1 MGQSAVAVVSFSL
14 IVCRGRSLVA
24 RVWLIWVDRCGP
36 IVPFLSY
43 LFTVGRSLYACNYRS
58 VAMMCASKR
67 KQTFEDLRYFGMV
80 ASIRPSN
87 RTKPD
92 QGNL

>member
-1 MGQSAVAVVSFSL
+1 
-14 IVCRGRSLVA
+14 
-24 RVWLIWVDRCGP
+24 
-36 IVPFLSY
+36 
-43 LFTVGRSLYACNYRS
+43 
-58 VAMMCASKR
+58 MCASKR